1 MAEFKKIADVD
12 VINTLNDDDNVVII
26 GSDGALKQTSSSN
39 LGMDIT
45 KTEVVEAP
53 AENDTL
59 VVVSEGVVKQVPAAS
74 FAAGKP
80 IRLRTNS
87 DSDYLYA
94 TDGVV
99 VMFET
104 EEVVTPEVAISFGH
118 EFTNGTP
125 IILFTPYDAAICI
138 LVEIVDEHPR
148 FHFANGIQFDANVG
162 GAPS

>member
-74 FAAGKP
+74 FAAVKP
-80 IRLRTNS
+80 IRLFTDVSNQTLYSGDVTTEDDTIVTS
-87 DSDYLYA
+87 DIGLQLA
-94 TDGVV
+94 EQ
-99 VMFET
+99 F
-104 EEVVTPEVAISFGH
+104 A
-118 EFTNGTP
+118 NGTP
-125 IILFTPYDAAICI
+125 IILFCGPAASACI
-138 LVEIVDEHPR
+138 GVMRAEESAMFLFAGDIR
-148 FHFANGIQFDANVG
+148 FDTSSS
-162 GAPS
+162 GAPV

>member
-59 VVVSEGVVKQVPAAS
+59 IVVSEGVVKQVPAVS
-74 FAAGKP
+74 FAAVKP
-80 IRLRTNS
+80 IRLFTDVSNQTLYLGDVTTEDGTTVTS
-87 DSDYLYA
+87 DMGSQLA
-94 TDGVV
+94 EQ
-99 VMFET
+99 F
-104 EEVVTPEVAISFGH
+104 A
-118 EFTNGTP
+118 NGNP
-125 IILFTPYDAAICI
+125 IILFSGPIAVACI
-138 LVEIVDEHPR
+138 GAMNSGGSAMFIFTGDVR
-148 FHFANGIQFDANVG
+148 FDTNPG